1 MSKNKMWITIV
12 IIFSLIRKLIVFSI
26 ICILIIF
33 NLITNS
39 VYYGK
44 YTPHGEGRMPDVE
57 LAILMLGRYDT
68 PNIEGLIC
76 SNKIINIIRNDNIE
90 NSPGISL
97 TGNSYTYIDSKKYTY
112 TFNLKFDLV
121 EASDSEHKS
130 VPLNRVNVNEV
141 KKEIKH
147 VVFPIIDYQPDP
159 IINLQWLFDILS
171 ENYFN
176 YKEETK

>member
-1 MSKNKMWITIV
+1 MWITIV
-12 IIFSLIRKLIVFSI
+12 IIFSLIRKL
-26 ICILIIF
+26 
-33 NLITNS
+33 
-39 VYYGK
+39 
-44 YTPHGEGRMPDVE
+44 
-57 LAILMLGRYDT
+57 
-68 PNIEGLIC
+68 
-76 SNKIINIIRNDNIE
+76 
-90 NSPGISL
+90 
-97 TGNSYTYIDSKKYTY
+97 IDSKKYTY

-121 EASDSEHKS
+121 EASDSKHKS

-147 VVFPIIDYQPDP
+147 IVFPIIDYQPDP